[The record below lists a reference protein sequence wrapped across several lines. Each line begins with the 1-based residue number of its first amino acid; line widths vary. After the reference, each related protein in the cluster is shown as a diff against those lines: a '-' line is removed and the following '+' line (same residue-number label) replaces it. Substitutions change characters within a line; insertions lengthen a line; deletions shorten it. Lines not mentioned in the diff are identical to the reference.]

1 MSIESTIEILF
12 AAHHLFHFTP
22 LLSHYFLIYKQ
33 IDFSAFSNPSFQST
47 FPIHI
52 LYIFLQIRRKI
63 RIQIYGSAYRSI
75 LDHSFRIRWWKRC
88 NRNGYRKIISVASS
102 RFHPVAQSRVHATE
116 YGIQYIYVDIVG
128 GKTTKISKD
137 DRRSWAFIVRCIS
150 VKSYHTVYV

>member
-33 IDFSAFSNPSFQST
+33 IDFSAFSNPLFR
-47 FPIHI
+47 
-52 LYIFLQIRRKI
+52 YIFS
-63 RIQIYGSAYRSI
+63 IYFFKLEEKLGYKSMEAPMRRSI

-128 GKTTKISKD
+128 AKTTKISKD